1 MILSKMNK
9 RESNQI
15 GLKLMIL
22 VKTASEAEEIWEKK
36 NKEIFEYEYLLFI

>member
-1 MILSKMNK
+1 MQLRSGIAAMILSKMNK

-22 VKTASEAEEIWEKK
+22 VKTASEAEEI
-36 NKEIFEYEYLLFI
+36 